1 MKKCENCGR
10 ESGNKAAFCQ
20 FCGAKFPPE
29 DSSLSGEYFSGP
41 QGGQNTA
48 PPLPEQPAPPE
59 VHQQDGQSSAKPPN
73 KGLVWLIVSSIVT
86 FFGCCCL
93 PLGFLQIGAIVTSAI
108 SVSKY
113 NKGDYAGSEQL
124 ARVSMIIFFSV
135 LALSVILMI
144 VFIATGYYADIF
156 DTYSEFYSEYY

>member
-10 ESGNKAAFCQ
+10 ESMDGAKFCQ
-20 FCGAKFPPE
+20 FCGVEFPPE
-29 DSSLSGEYFSGP
+29 ETSLSNGHYSPKE
-41 QGGQNTA
+41 GGSIA
-48 PPLPEQPAPPE
+48 PPLPETDVYPQVNP
-59 VHQQDGQSSAKPPN
+59 QGGQYEELPTN
-73 KGLVWLIVSSIVT
+73 KGLVWLIVSSILT

-93 PLGFLQIGAIVTSAI
+93 PLGFLQIAAIITSAI

-113 NKGDYAGSEQL
+113 NKGDYEGSGQL

-135 LALSVILMI
+135 LALSIILMI

-156 DTYSEFYSEYY
+156 DTYSDIYSEFY